1 MAEPESKY
9 QRYDVLRINIDY
21 YFIFIITLLLSITG
35 IIMVASS
42 SIAIGERYFSD
53 PYWFIRRQIIWWVI
67 SFIVL
72 ILFSRINYR
81 FYSKLSVII
90 ILIVVG
96 LLAVVLIPG
105 FSSVVGGGR
114 RTIDLSFFN
123 IQPSELAK
131 LALIIFISDSLEKR
145 YKEKQTFKNIFWP
158 SFTALLVITMLI
170 FLEPDFGAAVVI
182 WITVFLLFFIGN
194 VRLKHIIGLGTA
206 GLLLLTGYMFL
217 SPTRMERIMGFING
231 IIKGTSDAGGINFQI
246 NQSLIAL
253 GSGNILGLGLG
264 NSIQKYSYLPEANT
278 DFIFAILGEEA
289 GLIGTITIV
298 VLFLLFAFFGIR
310 VCIKTKDYYGRTV
323 AGAITSMIIIQA
335 VMNIGVVTKLLPV
348 TGFTL
353 PFISYGG
360 SSLIVCMASAGIL
373 LNISRQNLTFS
384 KKTSS
389 DEEMAEQ

>member
-1 MAEPESKY
+1 MEEPESKY
-9 QRYDVLRINIDY
+9 QRYDIVKINIDY
-21 YFIFIITLLLSITG
+21 YFIFIITLLLSIAG

-42 SIAIGERYFSD
+42 SIAIGERYFND

-67 SFIVL
+67 SFIIL
-72 ILFSRINYR
+72 ILFSKVNYR
-81 FYSKLSVII
+81 FYSKLSAII
-90 ILIVVG
+90 ILIVIG
-96 LLAVVLIPG
+96 LLAIVLIPG
-105 FSSVVGGGR
+105 FSSFVGGGR
-114 RTIDLSFFN
+114 RAIDLAFFN

-145 YKEKQTFKNIFWP
+145 YRDKQSFKNIFWP
-158 SFTALLVITMLI
+158 SFTALLVITLLI

-182 WITVFLLFFIGN
+182 WATVFLMFFIGN
-194 VRLKHIIGLGTA
+194 VRFKHIISLGAA
-206 GLLLLTGYMFL
+206 GLLLLTGYMVM
-217 SPTRMERIMGFING
+217 SPTRMERVMGFING
-231 IIKGTSDAGGINFQI
+231 IIKGNSGAGGINFQV

-289 GLIGTITIV
+289 GLVGTIGIV

-310 VCIKTKDYYGRTV
+310 VCVKTKDYFGRTV
-323 AGAITSMIIIQA
+323 AGAITSMIIVQA

-373 LNISRQNLTFS
+373 LNISRQNLTVS

-389 DEEMAEQ
+389 DEEMLEQ

>member
-1 MAEPESKY
+1 MAEQENKY
-9 QRYDVLRINIDY
+9 QRYDVLRINIDS
-21 YFIFIITLLLSITG
+21 YFIFILTLLLSIAG

-42 SIAIGERYFSD
+42 SIAIGERYFND

-72 ILFSRINYR
+72 ILFSKVNYR
-81 FYSKLSVII
+81 FYSKLSVIFM
-90 ILIVVG
+90 LVVIG
-96 LLAVVLIPG
+96 LLAIVLIPG
-105 FSSVVGGGR
+105 FSSIVGGGR
-114 RTIDLSFFN
+114 RSIDLSFFN
-123 IQPSELAK
+123 TQPSELAK
-131 LALIIFISDSLEKR
+131 LALIIFISDTLEKR

-158 SFTALLVITMLI
+158 SFTSLLVITLLI

-194 VRLKHIIGLGTA
+194 VRLKHIIGLGAA
-206 GLLLLTGYMFL
+206 GLLLLSGYML
-217 SPTRMERIMGFING
+217 MSPTRMERIMGFING
-231 IIKGTSDAGGINFQI
+231 IIKGTSGAGGINFQI

-289 GLIGTITIV
+289 GLVGTISIV
-298 VLFLLFAFFGIR
+298 VLFALFAFFGIR
-310 VCIKTKDYYGRTV
+310 VCIKTKDYFGRTV
-323 AGAITSMIIIQA
+323 AGAITSMIIVQA

-373 LNISRQNLTFS
+373 LNISRQNLTVS
-384 KKTSS
+384 KKASN
-389 DEEMAEQ
+389 DEEMVEQ